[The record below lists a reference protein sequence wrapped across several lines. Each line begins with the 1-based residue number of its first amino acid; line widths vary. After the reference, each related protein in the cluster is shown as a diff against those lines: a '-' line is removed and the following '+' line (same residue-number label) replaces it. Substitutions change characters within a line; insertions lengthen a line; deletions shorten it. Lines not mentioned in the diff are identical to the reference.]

1 MSPKKKNG
9 NDVINKLLPMF
20 IDVPSNHPNYMP
32 QYMKLRRTKEK
43 MDPLE
48 IKKLEF
54 SAEKLFEDLKTTIN
68 IKKIL

>member
-1 MSPKKKNG
+1 
-9 NDVINKLLPMF
+9 MF

-43 MDPLE
+43 IDPLE

>member
-1 MSPKKKNG
+1 
-9 NDVINKLLPMF
+9 
-20 IDVPSNHPNYMP
+20 
-32 QYMKLRRTKEK
+32 MKLRRAKEK
-43 MDPLE
+43 IDPLE